1 VFDLV
6 SVGELLVDLISD
18 EGNGGLAG
26 ADRFRSFLGGSP
38 GNTAITASIL
48 GGAVAAVGCVGND
61 GFGDKV
67 EAGLEAYGVTP
78 LVMRVPTPTT
88 LALVSRSSGTPEFVI
103 VRGADRMLSGFE
115 APPARWLHTSLFALS
130 EDPQQ
135 TSILATLRS
144 FAGLVSVD
152 LNFHDSIWTNGHLEE
167 VLEELGSLVDV
178 AKASSDDCYR
188 MFGARSSDEW
198 VDRLLGFGFGTVLF
212 THGGDSVI
220 LAADGETTEMRVPER
235 DVVDVTGAGDSFMAG
250 VIMAR
255 LDGLPWQ
262 HAAAVGIEIA
272 GRNVGVL
279 GHVPGP
285 LDRKSVYAAAI
296 A

>member
-1 VFDLV
+1 MFDLV

-18 EGNGGLAG
+18 DGSGSLAA
-26 ADRFRSFLGGSP
+26 ADRFQPLLGGSP

-48 GGAVAAVGCVGND
+48 GGSVAAVGCVGSD

-67 EAGLEAYGVTP
+67 EAGLAAFGVTP
-78 LVMRVPTPTT
+78 LVERVSAPTT
-88 LALVSRSSGTPEFVI
+88 LALVSRSAGTPEFVI
-103 VRGADRMLSGFE
+103 VRGADRMLTSFE

-130 EDPQQ
+130 EDPQR
-135 TSILATLRS
+135 TSILGALRS
-144 FAGLVSVD
+144 FSGLVSID
-152 LNFHDSIWTNGHLEE
+152 LNFHDSVWKHGHVEKALD
-167 VLEELGSLVDV
+167 ELGSTVDV
-178 AKASSDDCYR
+178 VKASNDDCYR
-188 MFGARSSDEW
+188 MFGARSAGEW
-198 VDRLLGFGFGTVLF
+198 LDRLRDFGFGTVLF
-212 THGGDSVI
+212 TNGADSVI
-220 LAADGETTEMRVPER
+220 LAADGEVTELSVPER

-255 LDGLPWQ
+255 LDGLHWQ
-262 HAAAVGIEIA
+262 HAAAVGIEVA

-285 LDRKSVYAAAI
+285 LDRKSVYAAAT